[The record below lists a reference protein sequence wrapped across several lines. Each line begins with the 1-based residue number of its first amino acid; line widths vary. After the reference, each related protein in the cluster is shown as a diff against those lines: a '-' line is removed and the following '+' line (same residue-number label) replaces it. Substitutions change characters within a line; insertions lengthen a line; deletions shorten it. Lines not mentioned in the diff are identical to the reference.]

1 MIGILS
7 EVLTSIIA
15 EGGFAAAVREAL
27 IGALKPVAKWFY
39 EFTARVPLWAVL
51 LLFVVTLLTLAGWV
65 ISLKSEKPDPA
76 QRPVGGRIFS
86 DLRFWAVLILLVQTA
101 IYIVLG

>member
-15 EGGFAAAVREAL
+15 EVGFVAAVREAL
-27 IGALKPVAKWFY
+27 IGVLKPAAKWFY
-39 EFTARVPLWAVL
+39 ELTARVPLWAVL

-65 ISLKSEKPDPA
+65 ISLKSEKPEPA
-76 QRPVGGRIFS
+76 QRPDGGRIFS